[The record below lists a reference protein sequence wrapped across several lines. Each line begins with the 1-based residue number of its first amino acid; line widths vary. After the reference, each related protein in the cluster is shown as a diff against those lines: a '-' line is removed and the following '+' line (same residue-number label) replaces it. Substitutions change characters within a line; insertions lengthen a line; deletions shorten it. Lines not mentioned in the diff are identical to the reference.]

1 MSIRPTVSETADVLN
16 KVLNNN
22 KEAAHLLAKAL
33 HEEVSMDVGSKVTN
47 LTLQLDLSNI
57 GIWIDPIGKKKKEF
71 VIDLVNGLIFLYR
84 AKLCG
89 FGLV

>member
-47 LTLQLDLSNI
+47 LTLELDLSNI
-57 GIWIDPIGKKKKEF
+57 GIWIDPIGKTKGV
-71 VIDLVNGLIFLYR
+71 VIDLVNGLVVLYR